1 MNRITSRRNEQITEC
16 AKLKNKKYRDATGSF
31 LIEGVKLFREAVASG
46 CEFLQVY
53 VADRA
58 LDACRN
64 ELTLLDERI
73 IFSVSDEVY
82 EKISLEKSPEG
93 VLCVLKHIDKLHF
106 STTIYNEEEKIS
118 RFMLCSVRDP
128 GNLGTCIRSAA
139 ALGVEELVLTPDCAD
154 IYNPKC
160 VRASMGAIFR
170 QRIRIVPSAEDAV
183 KALRD
188 CGYTVYAAALTD
200 RAVKLTDVTCGMNT
214 CFVVGNEGHG
224 LPDSV
229 LDVCDHAVI
238 IPMEPGAESLNASI
252 AASLLMWECYR
263 SRQL

>member
-1 MNRITSRRNEQITEC
+1 MNRITSRRNEQIVEC
-16 AKLKNKKYRDATGSF
+16 AKLKDKKYRDATGTF

-46 CEFLQVY
+46 CEILQVY

-58 LDACRN
+58 LEVCRDI
-64 ELTLLDERI
+64 LMMLDDRC

-93 VLCVLKHIDKLHF
+93 VLCVLKHIDKLHI
-106 STTIYNEEEKIS
+106 SATIYNEEEKIS

-139 ALGVEELVLTPDCAD
+139 ALGVEELLLTADCAD
-154 IYNPKC
+154 IYHPKC
-160 VRASMGAIFR
+160 VRASMGAVFR
-170 QRIRIVPSAEDAV
+170 QRIRILRSAEDAII
-183 KALRD
+183 KLRE
-188 CGYTVYAAALTD
+188 CGYTVCAAALTE
-200 RAVKLTDVTCGMNT
+200 RAVKLTEVECGRDT

-229 LDVCDHAVI
+229 LEVCNRTVI

-263 SRQL
+263 NR